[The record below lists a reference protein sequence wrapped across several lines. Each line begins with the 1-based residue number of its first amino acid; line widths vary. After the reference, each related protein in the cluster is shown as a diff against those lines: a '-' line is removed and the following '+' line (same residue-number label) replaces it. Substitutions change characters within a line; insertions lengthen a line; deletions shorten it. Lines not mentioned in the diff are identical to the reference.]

1 MVDTAR
7 ISFPDDMTQAA
18 RFPGGS
24 TLESMASDTLERVKL
39 YARDEPVS
47 FALWAF
53 GIGFVLGW
61 KLKPW

>member
-7 ISFPDDMTQAA
+7 ISFPDNMTRAA
-18 RFPGGS
+18 YGPGGS
-24 TLESMASDTLERVKL
+24 TLESAAIDVIDRMKV
-39 YARDEPVS
+39 YAKDEPVA

-61 KLKPW
+61 RLKPW